1 MVQFTEQALTWNEC
15 VDKIRAKYGEYF
27 YILSQK
33 PVRLG
38 GFLGFFTREG
48 IEVSGYIP
56 NSYGKNAAGNKVSN
70 AGSPGGSVSAGDS
83 GTWYGGGASVTG
95 TSGGGAVSSKN
106 PEPAVLKND
115 PIIDFEEQKRKVIA
129 AAGKDPDSKKI
140 DATLVSLKHLMER
153 IDEKFSGISPAPPPV
168 REEHANLKRLE
179 EILVLNDF
187 SRTYQEKL
195 LERVRK
201 ECPLDILEDFDS
213 LQDRVLEW
221 IGESIA
227 IFREKPVRRP
237 PRIMVLVG
245 PTGVGKT
252 TTIAKLAA
260 IYGLNNTNPLS
271 VRMITIDAIRIGA
284 RAQIEAYGDIIG
296 LPVSYVDNREDLR
309 KDLALC
315 SEGVDLILI
324 DTFGKS
330 PRDSVKLGEMKHILD
345 AAGSQAEIHLTITAA
360 TKSSDMADTLRQF
373 EPFNYQ
379 SVIITK
385 MDETTRMGNVISVLA
400 ERGKPVS
407 YVTDGQTVP
416 SDIRRA
422 NVIGFLI
429 NLEGFRV
436 NRQKLEERFPPDHS
450 DEIQWR

>member
-1 MVQFTEQALTWNEC
+1 MVQFTEQALTINEC
-15 VDKIRAKYGEYF
+15 LDKIRSKYGDCF

-33 PVRLG
+33 PVRVG

-48 IEVSGYIP
+48 IEISGYIP
-56 NSYGKNAAGNKVSN
+56 NSYGKSVAGNISFQSSFPGGGVS
-70 AGSPGGSVSAGDS
+70 AGSFGTRYGGPGGSV
-83 GTWYGGGASVTG
+83 TG
-95 TSGGGAVSSKN
+95 MSGGGAVSRQN
-106 PEPAVLKND
+106 PEPAVSKNE
-115 PIIDFEEQKRKVIA
+115 PINFEERKRDVIA
-129 AAGKDPDSKKI
+129 AAGKDLAIEKVLVKLSSLEEKI
-140 DATLVSLKHLMER
+140 E
-153 IDEKFSGISPAPPPV
+153 EKFSDVSPAPLPV
-168 REEHANLKRLE
+168 REEHANLERLE

-201 ECPLDILEDFDS
+201 ECPLDTLEDFDA
-213 LQDRVLEW
+213 LQDKVLEW
-221 IGESIA
+221 IGESIV
-227 IFREKPVRRP
+227 IFKEKPVRRP

-271 VRMITIDAIRIGA
+271 VRMITIDGLRIGA
-284 RAQIEAYGDIIG
+284 RAQIDAYGEIIG
-296 LPVSYVDNREDLR
+296 VPVSYVDNREDLR
-309 KDLALC
+309 KDLALY
-315 SEGVDLILI
+315 SEGVDLVLI

-330 PRDSVKLGEMKHILD
+330 PRDSVKLGEMKHTLD
-345 AAGSQAEIHLTITAA
+345 AAGSQAEIHLAITAA

-373 EPFNYQ
+373 EPFNYH

-407 YVTDGQTVP
+407 YVTDGQSVP

-422 NVIGFLI
+422 SATGFLI

-436 NRQKLEERFPPDHS
+436 NRQKLEERFPPDQS

>member
-1 MVQFTEQALTWNEC
+1 MVQFTEQALTMNEC
-15 VDKIRAKYGEYF
+15 LDKIRAKYGEYF
-27 YILSQK
+27 YILNQK
-33 PVRLG
+33 SVRMG
-38 GFLGFFTREG
+38 GFLGLFTREG
-48 IEVSGYIP
+48 IELSGYVP
-56 NSYGKNAAGNKVSN
+56 NSYGKNMSGNISFQ
-70 AGSPGGSVSAGDS
+70 GGFPGGGVSIGSS
-83 GTWYGGGASVTG
+83 GTRYGGGSPVTG
-95 TSGGGAVSSKN
+95 TGAGAVSQQN
-106 PEPAVLKND
+106 PEPAPKNE
-115 PIIDFEEQKRKVIA
+115 PINFEERKREVIA
-129 AAGKDPDSKKI
+129 AAGKDMAIEKVLVKLSSLEEKI
-140 DATLVSLKHLMER
+140 EEKLSDVSLAQPL
-153 IDEKFSGISPAPPPV
+153 V

-201 ECPLDILEDFDS
+201 ECPLEILEDYEA
-213 LQDRVLEW
+213 LQDRALEW

-252 TTIAKLAA
+252 TTLIKLAA
-260 IYGLNNTNPLS
+260 IYGLTNVNPLS
-271 VRMITIDAIRIGA
+271 IRMITIDALRIGA
-284 RAQIEAYGDIIG
+284 RTQMEAYGGIIG
-296 LPVSYVDNREDLR
+296 FPVSFVDNREDLR
-309 KDLALC
+309 KDLALY

-345 AAGSQAEIHLTITAA
+345 AAGSQAEIHLTVTAA

-379 SVIITK
+379 SVIVTK
-385 MDETTRMGNVISVLA
+385 MDETSRMGNVISVLA

-407 YVTDGQTVP
+407 YVTDGQIVP

-422 NVIGFLI
+422 DVIGFLI

-436 NRQKLEERFPPDHS
+436 DRQKLEERFPPDKS
-450 DEIQWR
+450 GEIQWR

>member
-1 MVQFTEQALTWNEC
+1 MVQFTEQALTMNEC
-15 VDKIRAKYGEYF
+15 LDKIRVKYGEYF

-33 PVRLG
+33 SVRVG

-48 IEVSGYIP
+48 IELSGYIP
-56 NSYGKNAAGNKVSN
+56 NSYGKNAAGNISFQGASFQGGGVSTGN
-70 AGSPGGSVSAGDS
+70 SGARYSGPEGGSV
-83 GTWYGGGASVTG
+83 TG
-95 TSGGGAVSSKN
+95 MSGGGAVSRQN
-106 PEPAVLKND
+106 PEAAAPKNE
-115 PIIDFEEQKRKVIA
+115 PINFEERRREVIA
-129 AAGKDPDSKKI
+129 AAGKDPAIEKM
-140 DATLVSLKHLMER
+140 LVKLSSLEEK
-153 IDEKFSGISPAPPPV
+153 IDEKFSGVSPPPPV
-168 REEHANLKRLE
+168 REEHANLARLE
-179 EILVLNDF
+179 ELLMLNDF

-195 LERVRK
+195 LKRVTK
-201 ECPLDILEDFDS
+201 ECPLDTLEDFDA

-284 RAQIEAYGDIIG
+284 RAQIEAYGEIIG
-296 LPVSYVDNREDLR
+296 FPVSYVDNREDLR
-309 KDLALC
+309 KDLALY
-315 SEGVDLILI
+315 SEGVDLILV

-422 NVIGFLI
+422 NVVGFLI

-436 NRQKLEERFPPDHS
+436 NRQKLEERFPPDKS

>member
-1 MVQFTEQALTWNEC
+1 MVQFTEQALTMNEC
-15 VDKIRAKYGEYF
+15 LDKIRAKYGDYF
-27 YILSQK
+27 YIQSQK
-33 PVRLG
+33 SVRVG

-48 IEVSGYIP
+48 IELSGYIP
-56 NSYGKNAAGNKVSN
+56 NSYGKNSAGNISFRGG
-70 AGSPGGSVSAGDS
+70 ASQARYGGPGGS
-83 GTWYGGGASVTG
+83 SVTG
-95 TSGGGAVSSKN
+95 MSGGGVVSQQN
-106 PEPAVLKND
+106 PEPVPKNE
-115 PIIDFEEQKRKVIA
+115 PINFEERKREVIA
-129 AAGKDPDSKKI
+129 AAGKDLAMEKVLVKLSSLEEKI
-140 DATLVSLKHLMER
+140 E
-153 IDEKFSGISPAPPPV
+153 EKFSGVSPAQLPV

-179 EILVLNDF
+179 ELLILNDF
-187 SRTYQEKL
+187 SRGYQEKL
-195 LERVRK
+195 LDRVRK
-201 ECPLDILEDFDS
+201 ECPLETLEDFEA

-221 IGESIA
+221 IGESIV

-271 VRMITIDAIRIGA
+271 VRMISIDAIRIGA

-296 LPVSYVDNREDLR
+296 FPVSYVDNREDLR
-309 KDLALC
+309 KDLALY
-315 SEGVDLILI
+315 SEGSDLVLI

-345 AAGSQAEIHLTITAA
+345 AAGSQAEIHLAVTAA

-385 MDETTRMGNVISVLA
+385 MDETTRMGNVISVLS

-422 NVIGFLI
+422 DVIGFLI

-436 NRQKLEERFPPDHS
+436 NRQKLEERFPPDKS

>member
-1 MVQFTEQALTWNEC
+1 MVQFTEQALTMNEC
-15 VDKIRAKYGEYF
+15 LDKIRAKYGEYF
-27 YILSQK
+27 YILNQK
-33 PVRLG
+33 PVRVG

-48 IEVSGYIP
+48 IELSGYIP
-56 NSYGKNAAGNKVSN
+56 NSYGKSVAGNISFQGASFQGGGVSGGP
-70 AGSPGGSVSAGDS
+70 AARYGGPGGSV
-83 GTWYGGGASVTG
+83 TG
-95 TSGGGAVSSKN
+95 MSGGGAVSPQN
-106 PEPAVLKND
+106 PEPAVPRNE
-115 PIIDFEEQKRKVIA
+115 PINFEERKREVIA
-129 AAGKDPDSKKI
+129 AAGKDLAIEKVLVKLSSLEEKI
-140 DATLVSLKHLMER
+140 E
-153 IDEKFSGISPAPPPV
+153 EKFSGVSPAPPPL
-168 REEHANLKRLE
+168 REEHANLALLE
-179 EILVLNDF
+179 EILTLNDF
-187 SRTYQEKL
+187 SRSYQEKL

-201 ECPLDILEDFDS
+201 ECPLDTLEDFEA
-213 LQDRVLEW
+213 LQDKVLEW
-221 IGESIA
+221 IGESIV

-245 PTGVGKT
+245 PAGVGKT

-271 VRMITIDAIRIGA
+271 VRMINIDGLRIGA
-284 RAQIEAYGDIIG
+284 QAQIEAYGEIIG
-296 LPVSYVDNREDLR
+296 FPVSYVDNREDLR
-309 KDLALC
+309 KDLALY
-315 SEGVDLILI
+315 SEGTDLVLI

-345 AAGSQAEIHLTITAA
+345 AAGSQAEIHLAITAV
-360 TKSSDMADTLRQF
+360 TKSSDLADILRQF

-400 ERGKPVS
+400 ERGKSVS
-407 YVTDGQTVP
+407 YFTDGQTVP

-422 NVIGFLI
+422 SVIGLLI

-436 NRQKLEERFPPDHS
+436 NRQKLEERFPPDQS

>member
-1 MVQFTEQALTWNEC
+1 MVQFTEQALTMNEC
-15 VDKIRAKYGEYF
+15 LDKIRAKYGEYF

-33 PVRLG
+33 SVRVG

-48 IEVSGYIP
+48 IELSGYIP
-56 NSYGKNAAGNKVSN
+56 NSYGKNVAGNISFQS
-70 AGSPGGSVSAGDS
+70 GSPGGGVSGG
-83 GTWYGGGASVTG
+83 GTRYGGPGGASVTG
-95 TSGGGAVSSKN
+95 MSGGGVVSPQNSEAAGHKN
-106 PEPAVLKND
+106 EPIN
-115 PIIDFEEQKRKVIA
+115 FEERKREVIA
-129 AAGKDPDSKKI
+129 AAGKDLAIEKVLVKLNSLEEKI
-140 DATLVSLKHLMER
+140 E
-153 IDEKFSGISPAPPPV
+153 EKFSAVSPAPLPI
-168 REEHANLKRLE
+168 REEHANLERLE
-179 EILVLNDF
+179 EILILNDF
-187 SRTYQEKL
+187 SRSYQEKL

-201 ECPLDILEDFDS
+201 ECPLDILEDFDA
-213 LQDRVLEW
+213 LQDKALEW
-221 IGESIA
+221 IGESIVF
-227 IFREKPVRRP
+227 FREKPVRRP

-260 IYGLNNTNPLS
+260 IYGLNSVNPLS

-284 RAQIEAYGDIIG
+284 RAQIEAYGEIIG
-296 LPVSYVDNREDLR
+296 FPVSYVDNREDLR
-309 KDLALC
+309 KDLALYA
-315 SEGVDLILI
+315 EGVDLVLI

-345 AAGSQAEIHLTITAA
+345 AAGPQAEIHLAIAAA

-385 MDETTRMGNVISVLA
+385 MDETTRTGNVISVLA

-407 YVTDGQTVP
+407 YVTYGQIVP
-416 SDIRRA
+416 HDIRRA
-422 NVIGFLI
+422 DVIGFLI

-436 NRQKLEERFPPDHS
+436 NRQKLEERFPPDQS
-450 DEIQWR
+450 GEIQWR

>member
-1 MVQFTEQALTWNEC
+1 MVQFTEQALTMNEC
-15 VDKIRAKYGEYF
+15 LDKIRAKYGEYF
-27 YILSQK
+27 YILNQK
-33 PVRLG
+33 SIRVG
-38 GFLGFFTREG
+38 GFMGFFTREG
-48 IEVSGYIP
+48 IELSGYVP
-56 NSYGKNAAGNKVSN
+56 NSYGKNVAGNISFQS
-70 AGSPGGSVSAGDS
+70 GFPGGGVSTGNS
-83 GTWYGGGASVTG
+83 GTRYGGPGGPVTG
-95 TSGGGAVSSKN
+95 MSGGGAVSRQG
-106 PEPAVLKND
+106 PEPAIPKNE
-115 PIIDFEEQKRKVIA
+115 PINFEERKRDVIA
-129 AAGKDPDSKKI
+129 AAGKDPAIEKLIVKMS
-140 DATLVSLKHLMER
+140 SLEEMIE
-153 IDEKFSGISPAPPPV
+153 EKFSAVSPAPLSV
-168 REEHANLKRLE
+168 REEHANLARLE
-179 EILVLNDF
+179 EILILNDF

-201 ECPLDILEDFDS
+201 ECPLDTLEDFDA

-221 IGESIA
+221 IGESIV

-271 VRMITIDAIRIGA
+271 VRMINIDGLRIGA
-284 RAQIEAYGDIIG
+284 QAQIEAYGEIIG
-296 LPVSYVDNREDLR
+296 FPVSYVDNREDLR
-309 KDLALC
+309 KDLALY
-315 SEGVDLILI
+315 SEGLDLVLI

-345 AAGSQAEIHLTITAA
+345 GAGSQAEIHLAITAA

-422 NVIGFLI
+422 SVTGFLI

-436 NRQKLEERFPPDHS
+436 NRQQLEERFPPDQS

>member
-1 MVQFTEQALTWNEC
+1 MVQFTEQALTMNEC
-15 VDKIRAKYGEYF
+15 LDKIRAKYGEYF
-27 YILSQK
+27 YILNQK
-33 PVRLG
+33 SVRVG

-48 IEVSGYIP
+48 IELSGYVP
-56 NSYGKNAAGNKVSN
+56 NSYGKSVAGNISFQDASFQGGGVSGGN
-70 AGSPGGSVSAGDS
+70 PG
-83 GTWYGGGASVTG
+83 TRYGGPGASVTG
-95 TSGGGAVSSKN
+95 MSGGGAVSRQG
-106 PEPAVLKND
+106 PEPAVPKNE
-115 PIIDFEEQKRKVIA
+115 PINFEERKREVIA
-129 AAGKDPDSKKI
+129 AAGKDPAIEKV
-140 DATLVSLKHLMER
+140 LVKLSSLEEK
-153 IDEKFSGISPAPPPV
+153 IDEKFAEVSPAPLPV
-168 REEHANLKRLE
+168 REEHANLARLE
-179 EILVLNDF
+179 EILMLNDF
-187 SRTYQEKL
+187 SRGYQEKL
-195 LERVRK
+195 LKRVTR
-201 ECPLDILEDFDS
+201 ECPLDTLEDFDA

-221 IGESIA
+221 IGESIV

-271 VRMITIDAIRIGA
+271 VRMVTIDAIRIGA
-284 RAQIEAYGDIIG
+284 RAQIEAYGEIIG
-296 LPVSYVDNREDLR
+296 FPVSYVDNREDLR
-309 KDLALC
+309 KDLALY
-315 SEGVDLILI
+315 SDGVDLILI

-345 AAGSQAEIHLTITAA
+345 AAGSQAEIHLAITAA
-360 TKSSDMADTLRQF
+360 TKSSDMAETLRQF

-422 NVIGFLI
+422 NVVGFLI

-436 NRQKLEERFPPDHS
+436 NRQKLEERFPPDRS

>member
-1 MVQFTEQALTWNEC
+1 MVQFTEQALTWDEC
-15 VDKIRAKYGEYF
+15 VNKIRAKYGEYF

-33 PVRLG
+33 PVRVG
-38 GFLGFFTREG
+38 GFMGFFTREG

-56 NSYGKNAAGNKVSN
+56 NSFGRKTAGNKPAK
-70 AGSPGGSVSAGDS
+70 AGSPGGSVSSGDS
-83 GTWYGGGASVTG
+83 GAWYGGGGSVTG
-95 TSGGGAVSSKN
+95 TSGGGALSPQN
-106 PEPAVLKND
+106 IEPAGLKND

-129 AAGKDPDSKKI
+129 AAGKDPESKKI
-140 DATLVSLKHLMER
+140 DVTLDSLKHLMKR
-153 IDEKFSGISPAPPPV
+153 LDEKVSEISLPQPAV
-168 REEHANLKRLE
+168 REEHASLKRLE
-179 EILVLNDF
+179 EILILNDF

-201 ECPLDILEDFDS
+201 ECPLDILEDFDT

-221 IGESIA
+221 IGESIV
-227 IFREKPVRRP
+227 IFKEKPVRQP

-296 LPVSYVDNREDLR
+296 LPISYVDNREDLR
-309 KDLALC
+309 KDLALY
-315 SEGVDLILI
+315 SEGLDLILI

-345 AAGSQAEIHLTITAA
+345 AAGSQAEIHLTVTAA
-360 TKSSDMADTLRQF
+360 TKSSDMADILRQF

-400 ERGKPVS
+400 ERGKPIS

-422 NVIGFLI
+422 NVVGFLI

-436 NRQKLEERFPPDHS
+436 NRQKLEERFPSDQA

>member
-1 MVQFTEQALTWNEC
+1 MMQFTEQALTLNEC
-15 VDKIRAKYGEYF
+15 LDKIRAKYGEYF

-33 PVRLG
+33 SVRVG
-38 GFLGFFTREG
+38 GILGFFTREG

-56 NSYGKNAAGNKVSN
+56 NSYGKNAAGNISFQGASFQGGGVF
-70 AGSPGGSVSAGDS
+70 AGNSGMRYGGSGE
-83 GTWYGGGASVTG
+83 GSVTG
-95 TSGGGAVSSKN
+95 MSGGGAVSQQNSEPASKN
-106 PEPAVLKND
+106 EPIN
-115 PIIDFEEQKRKVIA
+115 FEERKREVIA
-129 AAGKDPDSKKI
+129 AAGKDLAIEKVLVKLNSLEEKI
-140 DATLVSLKHLMER
+140 E
-153 IDEKFSGISPAPPPV
+153 EKFAEVSPAPPPV
-168 REEHANLKRLE
+168 REEHANLARLAD
-179 EILVLNDF
+179 ILILNDF

-201 ECPLDILEDFDS
+201 ECPLDILEDFDA
-213 LQDRVLEW
+213 LQDRILEW
-221 IGESIA
+221 IGESIT
-227 IFREKPVRRP
+227 IFKEKPVRQP

-260 IYGLNNTNPLS
+260 ICGLNNINPLS

-296 LPVSYVDNREDLR
+296 IPVSYVDNREDLR
-309 KDLALC
+309 KDLALNAD
-315 SEGVDLILI
+315 GVDLVLI

-330 PRDSVKLGEMKHILD
+330 PKDSVKLGEMKHILD
-345 AAGSQAEIHLTITAA
+345 AAGTQAEIHLAITAA

-422 NVIGFLI
+422 DVIDFLI

-436 NRQKLEERFPPDHS
+436 NRQKLEERFPPDQS
-450 DEIQWR
+450 GEIQWR